1 MRNQYR
7 NDRMYQGDL
16 LDRQIPRWVEY
27 LGAAIMGAI
36 LGAMFAYGI

>member
-16 LDRQIPRWVEY
+16 LDRQIPQWVEY
-27 LGAAIMGAI
+27 LGAIVMGAI